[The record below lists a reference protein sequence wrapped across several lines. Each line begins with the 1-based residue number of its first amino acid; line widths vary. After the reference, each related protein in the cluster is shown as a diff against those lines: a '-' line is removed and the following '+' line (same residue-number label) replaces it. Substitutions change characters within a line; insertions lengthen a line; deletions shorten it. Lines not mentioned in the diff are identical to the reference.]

1 MSIRLFFRTGHE
13 VVGTTAL
20 GVFVQTSIKY
30 ILKAKAGSVVLA
42 LPQTRPESVPQMT
55 PGETRAATVHPA
67 TFLPGRHTLR
77 SCPRGVCVG
86 VVATTISPV
95 Y

>member
-1 MSIRLFFRTGHE
+1 MSIRLFFRTGYE

-20 GVFVQTSIKY
+20 GAFVQISIKY
-30 ILKAKAGSVVLA
+30 ILKVKAGSVVLA

-55 PGETRAATVHPA
+55 PGETRAETLHPA
-67 TFLPGRHTLR
+67 TFLPGRHPTERPLDIC
-77 SCPRGVCVG
+77 SGIV
-86 VVATTISPV
+86 TTVISPI

>member
-20 GVFVQTSIKY
+20 GVFVQISIKY
-30 ILKAKAGSVVLA
+30 ILKVKAGSVVLA

-55 PGETRAATVHPA
+55 LGETRAETVHPA
-67 TFLPGRHTLR
+67 TFLPGRHNLQ
-77 SCPRGVCVG
+77 SCPQDVCVG
-86 VVATTISPV
+86 IVTTTISPV